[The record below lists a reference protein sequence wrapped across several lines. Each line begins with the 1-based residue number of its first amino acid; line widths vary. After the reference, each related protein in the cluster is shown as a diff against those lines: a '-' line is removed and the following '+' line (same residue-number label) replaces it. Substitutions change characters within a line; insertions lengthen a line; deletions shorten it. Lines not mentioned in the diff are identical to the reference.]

1 MKSSITCTKFFLI
14 CILSTVAAAVFAQYP
29 KYIVQFKD
37 KANTPYSFNNPQ
49 QYLSQKSI
57 NRRTR
62 YSIAIDSADL
72 PVNPTYIQQVA
83 NQGAVNYLSQSKWL
97 NQILIYCTST
107 ATINAIKALP
117 FVKSANPIG
126 QLVNNGKLPRAD
138 RFKEIVTPI
147 ANTTVLKT
155 DNAETVYNYGSSY
168 SQIHIHKG
176 EFLHKKGFTG
186 DGMTIAIIDGGFY
199 KYRTT
204 IAFDSV
210 RAHNHFLGEKDFVD
224 FDNSVNEDADH
235 GELCLSTIASNIPG
249 VMVGTAPNASFWLL
263 RGENVNSEYPIEEH
277 NWVAA
282 AEFADSAGADL
293 ISSSLGYFTFDDP
306 QFNHTY
312 ADIYQNTTTVSKGAT
327 YAAKKGMI
335 VTNSAGNEGDG
346 SWKYIIFPA
355 DSDSVCSVA
364 ATNTSGQIASF
375 SSYGYPGKVKPNIA
389 SVGSGTTLYASYGLT
404 SGSGTSFSNPN
415 INGLIACLWQAF
427 PRFNNMTILN
437 AVYQSSS
444 KYNAPD
450 NRFGYGLPNMRKAYQ
465 ILKATQNR
473 QLFGQ
478 EWLITKEAGI
488 TDNIDITLI
497 GQQDGVGQLNLI
509 NSNGKTVAS
518 KKLNTEAEEVY
529 TLTFSGLQELPAGN
543 YTVQY
548 KDDNIA
554 KSITLTKK
562 GVIAENWLHA
572 SPVPFKTN
580 LTASFK
586 AQETGLVLVQ
596 LVDVRGKI
604 WETKELAITK
614 NKQYNILFSHA
625 GAAPSGLYFIKY
637 KGNIASNSVTVQ
649 KQ

>member
-1 MKSSITCTKFFLI
+1 MKSTFTQMRLLFI
-14 CILSTVAAAVFAQYP
+14 CILSTIAASVFAQYP

-37 KANTPYSFNNPQ
+37 KANTPYSLNNPK
-49 QYLSQKSI
+49 QYLSQKAI

-72 PVNPTYIQQVA
+72 PVNPSYVQQVVA
-83 NQGAVNYLSQSKWL
+83 QGAVNYLSQSKWL

-126 QLVNNGKLPRAD
+126 LFANNGELPRVE
-138 RFKEIVTPI
+138 RFKETVTPLTN
-147 ANTTVLKT
+147 AVPKTENT
-155 DNAETVYNYGSSY
+155 ETVYNYGSSY

-176 EFLHKKGFTG
+176 EFLHQKGFTG

-199 KYRTT
+199 KYKTI

-210 RAHNHFLGEKDFVD
+210 RAYNHFLGEKDFVD

-312 ADIYQNTTTVSKGAT
+312 ADFYQNTTTVSIGAT

-355 DSDSVCSVA
+355 DADSVCSVA

-415 INGLIACLWQAF
+415 IDGLIACLWQAF

-444 KYNAPD
+444 KYSAPD
-450 NRFGYGLPNMRKAYQ
+450 NRYGYGIPNMRKAYQ

-473 QLFGQ
+473 QFFGT
-478 EWLITKEAGI
+478 EWLITKQAVFTNKIE
-488 TDNIDITLI
+488 ITLI
-497 GQQDGVGQLNLI
+497 GQLDGSAQLNLV

-518 KKLNTEAEEVY
+518 KKLNTEAEDVY
-529 TLTFSGLQELPAGN
+529 THTFAGLEELPAGT
-543 YTVQY
+543 YSVQY
-548 KDDNIA
+548 KDENIT
-554 KSITLTKK
+554 KSITVAKE
-562 GVIAENWLHA
+562 GVVAENWIHA

-580 LTASFK
+580 LTATFM
-586 AQETGLVLVQ
+586 APETGKVLLQ

-604 WETKELAITK
+604 WETKGITIIK
-614 NKQYNILFSHA
+614 NKQYTLQFSHA
-625 GAAPSGLYFIKY
+625 VAAPSGLYFIKY
-637 KGNIASNSVTVQ
+637 KGNIETNSVTVQ